1 MAQIVAAM
9 SSVHVPLL
17 TSAPHMADQPMWE
30 KIHQGFNSLRET
42 LTASGADTLVVISD
56 EHFNA
61 MDPRRYPTFGVV
73 TAETGV
79 GPVENW
85 LGMPCNSIKVNFTPA
100 LAEAVLHEGAQQG
113 FDLTRVGEAGLEHG
127 FLTVLNFLTPKWDL
141 SYLWLIQN
149 CVLPPLPSVKRCYE
163 FGRMVGNAIRKWD
176 SSRRVAILGTGG
188 LSHAVGTPDM
198 GKIDAK
204 FDKKFLKR
212 LCANSPAL
220 RKITD
225 AEMEA
230 VGNGTHE
237 IRNWVA
243 VAGAVEGAKGEVVMY
258 EKTMAVGFGMMRF
271 QLPQAA

>member
-9 SSVHVPLL
+9 ASVHVPLL
-17 TSAPHMADQPMWE
+17 TSAPHMLDQKAWD
-30 KIHQGFNSLRET
+30 KVHQGFDSLRET
-42 LTASGADTLVVISD
+42 LTTSGADTLVVISD

-61 MDPRRYPTFGVV
+61 LSPRSYPSFGVV

-85 LGMPCNSIKVNFTPA
+85 LGMPCNSIKVNFVPE
-100 LAEAVLHEGAQQG
+100 LAEEVLKEGTRQG
-113 FDLTRVGEAGLEHG
+113 FDLTRIGEAGLEHG
-127 FLTVLNFLTPKWDL
+127 FLTVPHFLTPKWDM

-163 FGRMVGNAIRKWD
+163 FGRMVGQAIRNWGG
-176 SSRRVAILGTGG
+176 SRRVAILGTGG

-198 GKIDAK
+198 GRVDPK
-204 FDKKFLKR
+204 FDKKFLKK
-212 LCANSPAL
+212 LCKNSPSL

-225 AEMEA
+225 TEMEA

-258 EKTMAVGFGMMRF
+258 EPMMAVGFGMMRF
-271 QLPQAA
+271 QMAA

>member
-9 SSVHVPLL
+9 ASVHVPLL
-17 TSAPHMADQPMWE
+17 TSAPHMADQAMWE
-30 KIHQGFNSLRET
+30 KIHGGFNTLRET
-42 LTASGADTLVVISD
+42 LTASGADTVVVISD

-61 MDPRRYPTFGVV
+61 LDPRRYPTFGVV
-73 TAETGV
+73 AAETGV

-85 LGMPCNSIKVNFTPA
+85 LGIPRNSLKVNFAPD
-100 LAEAVLHEGAQQG
+100 LAEAVLREGALQG

-127 FLTVLNFLTPKWDL
+127 FVTVLNFLTPKWDL

-163 FGRMVGNAIRKWD
+163 FGRMVGNAIRKAGG
-176 SSRRVAILGTGG
+176 SRRVAILGTGG

-198 GKIDAK
+198 GKIDPK
-204 FDKKFLKR
+204 FDKKFLKQ

-225 AEMEA
+225 AEMDA

-258 EKTMAVGFGMMRF
+258 ETTMAVGFGMMQF
-271 QLPQAA
+271 QVAA